1 MGTVTHTAAVMRSR
15 AAARFSSLHPD
26 SHHQF
31 RELLQTAHKRKLE
44 TSMGTEVEEE
54 VEVEVANMLRNKLLT
69 QFRQETDAMCMERK
83 LIKTISWSPVLVMV
97 QVDS

>member
-1 MGTVTHTAAVMRSR
+1 MRSR

-44 TSMGTEVEEE
+44 ASMGTEMEVEEE

-69 QFRQETDAMCMERK
+69 QFRQETDAMCRERK

>member
-1 MGTVTHTAAVMRSR
+1 MRSR

-44 TSMGTEVEEE
+44 TSMGMEVEEVE

-69 QFRQETDAMCMERK
+69 QFRQETDAACRERK

>member
-1 MGTVTHTAAVMRSR
+1 MRSR

-54 VEVEVANMLRNKLLT
+54 EVEVANMLRNKLLT
-69 QFRQETDAMCMERK
+69 QFRQETDAMCRERK

>member
-1 MGTVTHTAAVMRSR
+1 MRSR

-44 TSMGTEVEEE
+44 TSMGTEVE
-54 VEVEVANMLRNKLLT
+54 VEVANMLRNKLLT
-69 QFRQETDAMCMERK
+69 QFRQETDAMCRERK

>member
-1 MGTVTHTAAVMRSR
+1 MRSR

-44 TSMGTEVEEE
+44 ASMGMEVEEVEEGEE

-69 QFRQETDAMCMERK
+69 QFRQETDAMCRERK

>member
-1 MGTVTHTAAVMRSR
+1 MRSR

-44 TSMGTEVEEE
+44 ASMGTEVEVEE
-54 VEVEVANMLRNKLLT
+54 EEEVANMLRNKLLT
-69 QFRQETDAMCMERK
+69 QFRQETDAMCRERK

>member
-1 MGTVTHTAAVMRSR
+1 MRSR

-44 TSMGTEVEEE
+44 ASMGTEVEEE
-54 VEVEVANMLRNKLLT
+54 EVEVANMLRNKLLT
-69 QFRQETDAMCMERK
+69 QFRQETDAMCRERK

>member
-1 MGTVTHTAAVMRSR
+1 MRSR

-44 TSMGTEVEEE
+44 ASMEMEVEEVEVE

-69 QFRQETDAMCMERK
+69 QFRQETDAMCRERK

>member
-1 MGTVTHTAAVMRSR
+1 MRSR

-44 TSMGTEVEEE
+44 TSMGTEVEVEEVEEE

-69 QFRQETDAMCMERK
+69 QFRQETDAMCRERK

>member
-1 MGTVTHTAAVMRSR
+1 MRSR

-44 TSMGTEVEEE
+44 TSMETEVEVEG
-54 VEVEVANMLRNKLLT
+54 EVEVANMLRNKLLT
-69 QFRQETDAMCMERK
+69 QFRQETDAMCRERK

>member
-1 MGTVTHTAAVMRSR
+1 MRSR

-26 SHHQF
+26 SHLQF

-44 TSMGTEVEEE
+44 TSVEEEGE

-69 QFRQETDAMCMERK
+69 QFRQETDDTCRRRK
-83 LIKTISWSPVLVMV
+83 LVKTISWSPVLVMV
-97 QVDS
+97 EVDT

>member
-1 MGTVTHTAAVMRSR
+1 MRSR

-44 TSMGTEVEEE
+44 ASMRMEME
-54 VEVEVANMLRNKLLT
+54 EVEVANMLRNKLLT
-69 QFRQETDAMCMERK
+69 QFRQETDAMCRERK

>member
-1 MGTVTHTAAVMRSR
+1 MRSR

-26 SHHQF
+26 SHLQF

-44 TSMGTEVEEE
+44 TSVEEVVE

-69 QFRQETDAMCMERK
+69 QFRQETDDTCRRRK
-83 LIKTISWSPVLVMV
+83 LVKTISWSPVLVMV
-97 QVDS
+97 EVDT

>member
-1 MGTVTHTAAVMRSR
+1 MRSR

-26 SHHQF
+26 SHLQF

-44 TSMGTEVEEE
+44 TSVEEMVGE

-69 QFRQETDAMCMERK
+69 QFRQETDDTCRRRK
-83 LIKTISWSPVLVMV
+83 LVKTISWSPVLVMV
-97 QVDS
+97 EVDT

>member
-1 MGTVTHTAAVMRSR
+1 MRSR

-44 TSMGTEVEEE
+44 TSMGTEVGEEVVEEE
-54 VEVEVANMLRNKLLT
+54 EVEVANMLRNKLLT
-69 QFRQETDAMCMERK
+69 QFRQETDAMCRERK